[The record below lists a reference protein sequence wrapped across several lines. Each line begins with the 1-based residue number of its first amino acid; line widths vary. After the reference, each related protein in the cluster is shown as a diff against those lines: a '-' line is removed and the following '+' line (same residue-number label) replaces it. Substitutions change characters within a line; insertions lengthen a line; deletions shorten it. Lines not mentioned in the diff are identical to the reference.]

1 MIAKGRDTS
10 VLCRMYCD
18 STNLRGSD
26 VDGLIRYAKPDRRTH
41 TAEAPRTRAV
51 PYRPDIHQPPRAV
64 AIKSQPANHDGLGN
78 ATTTGGTVRYSYL

>member
-18 STNLRGSD
+18 STNLRGSG

-41 TAEAPRTRAV
+41 TAEAGEPC
-51 PYRPDIHQPPRAV
+51 
-64 AIKSQPANHDGLGN
+64 GLGN